1 MGKTVAKKEK
11 KIGSI
16 IYKRLAVIVLF
27 ALALAA
33 VAGFFV
39 QDYFRKRQSFT
50 LLRQYMEDVDRSMDL
65 NGEMED
71 YIRGD
76 WGMNNDS
83 IEGNFNA
90 YQDNDFLRRLV
101 APNAQ
106 WLTEV
111 TIVNNKGVVTHSSNP
126 DMIGYDLHDD
136 EYMSE
141 FLCIL
146 DGRDYYAGDFYP
158 TSLKENKA
166 PAVVYGGISVN
177 GFDGLVLFGFDRK
190 TIERHF
196 EGELWDVVSG
206 KRIGETGYMI
216 ACNPEG
222 KMVGI
227 TESAINDRLQANTPY
242 TGEVE
247 LPETENEI
255 SEKITQFYGEECFVS
270 AVKRKG
276 YYLIAAYPVKDANAL
291 RDKYNVLMLITLAVV
306 LFVLFFVLYM
316 LLRRHV
322 VREVSSIH
330 GSLKKITEGDLS
342 EKADAEGSLEFH
354 ELSNGIN
361 ETVSNL
367 KERIQA
373 AKEQMAA
380 EVEKARQIQEAS
392 VPRVFPVNDSFGLYA
407 SMHAAEAVGGDFYDF
422 FMIDADTLGFVV
434 ADVSGRGMPAA
445 LYMMRARTLI
455 RSFAEQGLPVDEVA
469 EQANRKLCEDESND
483 MFVTA
488 WIGILDLRTGLLNYV
503 HAGHTLPVLVG
514 KETGFVKQECSMI
527 LGGVTTA
534 KYVKQELCLLPGD
547 SIYLYTRGITE
558 AQNAAGEMYGAD
570 RLLALIRSEQGKL
583 KDMDVNAF
591 CKAGCELVYERIR
604 EFMGDAP
611 QSDDITMM
619 WVTYTGGRGLG

>member
-16 IYKRLAVIVLF
+16 IYKRLAAIVLF

-33 VAGFFV
+33 VAGYFV
-39 QDYFRKRQSFT
+39 QDYFQKRQSFT
-50 LLRQYMEDVDRSMDL
+50 ILRQYIEDVDMELDL
-65 NGEMED
+65 NGEMEE

-83 IEGNFNA
+83 IESNFDA
-90 YQDNDFLRRLV
+90 YQDNDFLKRLV
-101 APNAQ
+101 NQ
-106 WLTEV
+106 NSEWLTEV

-126 DMIGYDLHDD
+126 DMIGYDLHDN

-146 DGRDYYAGDFYP
+146 DGKDYYARDFYP
-158 TSLKENKA
+158 ALFEEDNDNNR
-166 PAVVYGGISVN
+166 VYGAISVD
-177 GFDGLVLFGFDRK
+177 GFDGLVLFGFDRD
-190 TIERHF
+190 TIKAQF
-196 EGELWDVVSG
+196 EGELWNTVTC

-227 TESAINDRLQANTPY
+227 TEAAISDRLQEETPY

-247 LPETENEI
+247 LPETEDEI
-255 SEKITQFYGEECFVS
+255 SKQITEFYGEKCYVS

-276 YYLIAAYPVKDANAL
+276 YYLIAAYPVKDANSL
-291 RDKYNVLMLITLAVV
+291 RNKYNALMLITLVVVLSV
-306 LFVLFFVLYM
+306 LFVVLYVLM
-316 LLRRHV
+316 KKHV
-322 VREVSSIH
+322 VREVSGIH
-330 GSLKKITEGDLS
+330 GTLKKITEGDLD
-342 EKADAEGSLEFH
+342 EKADSEGSLEFH
-354 ELSNGIN
+354 DLSNGIN

-380 EVEKARQIQEAS
+380 EVEKARRIQEAS

-422 FMIDADTLGFVV
+422 FMIDADKLGFVV

-455 RSFAEQGLPVDEVA
+455 RSFAEQGLPIDEVA
-469 EQANRKLCEDESND
+469 EQANRKLCEDESKD

-488 WIGILDLRTGLLNYV
+488 WIGILDLKTGLLNYV

-514 KETGFVKQECSMI
+514 RETCFVKQICNPI
-527 LGGVTTA
+527 LGGVETA
-534 KYVKQELCLLPGD
+534 TYVKQEIRLLPGD

-583 KDMDVNAF
+583 KNADVNAF